1 MDDCIVQRI
10 KKIMDFY
17 KLNQTSFS
25 ERVGLKQSNLSKIL
39 SGERTCGDA
48 VINKISMSFDIR
60 KEWLLTGEGE
70 MLKDSQINV
79 TVSEKPTASLPLI
92 PIDAVAGFPG
102 EDKNGIAIEQCEC
115 YCVPEFADKGAQFL
129 IRVSGS
135 SMYPKYSNGDIL
147 ACRKIESITFFQWG
161 KVYVMDTCQGALVK
175 RIFEDKDDKDN
186 VICHSDNHDNY
197 PDFKLPKSEIRS
209 LSIVLGVI
217 RME

>member
-1 MDDCIVQRI
+1 METTVKERLIEYL
-10 KKIMDFY
+10 KY
-17 KLNQTSFS
+17 KNVGQVKFA
-25 ERVGLKQSNLSKIL
+25 ENVGLSRGFVNNIVNSIQPKTLHKIAMYYPDL
-39 SGERTCGDA
+39 NTS
-48 VINKISMSFDIR
+48 
-60 KEWLLTGEGE
+60 WLLTGEGE
-70 MLKDSQINV
+70 MLKDSQSNV

-102 EDKNGIAIEQCEC
+102 DDDTGVKLVDCEQ
-115 YCVPEFADKGAQFL
+115 YHVPEFVAKGAQFL

-147 ACRKIESITFFQWG
+147 ACRKIDSVTFFQWG

>member
-1 MDDCIVQRI
+1 METTIKQRVMSYI
-10 KKIMDFY
+10 ENIGITVREF
-17 KLNQTSFS
+17 
-25 ERVGLKQSNLSKIL
+25 ERVCGMANGYVRGIDSSIGEKKLK
-39 SGERTCGDA
+39 T
-48 VINKISMSFDIR
+48 ISLMYPSLNI
-60 KEWLLTGEGE
+60 EWLLTGEGE
-70 MLKDSQINV
+70 MLKDSQSNV

-102 EDKNGIAIEQCEC
+102 DDDTGVKLVDCEQ
-115 YCVPEFADKGAQFL
+115 YHVPEFVAKGAQFL

-147 ACRKIESITFFQWG
+147 ACRKIDSVTFFQWG

-175 RIFEDKDDKDN
+175 RIFEDKDDSEN
-186 VICHSDNHDNY
+186 VICHSDNYTNY

>member
-1 MDDCIVQRI
+1 METTV
-10 KKIMDFY
+10 K
-17 KLNQTSFS
+17 
-25 ERVGLKQSNLSKIL
+25 ERLIEYLKCKGISKTEF
-39 SGERTCGDA
+39 GERIGVSNAYVT
-48 VINKISMSFDIR
+48 SIR
-60 KEWLLTGEGE
+60 KSIQPDKLQAIALNYPDLNTSWLLTGEGE